1 MYLAV
6 CEDDKN
12 DLDTV
17 CSLLDA
23 WAAERDAAVRRKV
36 FRSAAELL
44 ESARQERFTF
54 YLLDVMMPGIDCM
67 EAAREIRC
75 FDDAAEIVFLSSS
88 PGFAYESY
96 GVRALNYL
104 LKPVERE
111 KLFALLD
118 RLCLQ
123 EQINSDALTLKTT
136 SAAIVRV
143 PFSQISYVEVIRKH
157 VYFHL
162 ADGTEQEVAGTLT
175 DFEAVLL
182 SRPDFMRVH
191 RSYIVNMLQVEQL
204 SSAELRTLRGTCLP
218 VSRTLRKEVASRW
231 LDYHLEGGR

>member
-6 CEDDKN
+6 CEDQKE
-12 DLDTV
+12 DLDAV
-17 CSLLDA
+17 WSLLDA
-23 WAAERDAAVRRKV
+23 WEAEHDATVRRKA
-36 FRSAAELL
+36 FQSAVEML

-54 YLLDVMMPGIDCM
+54 YLLDVVMPGMDGM
-67 EAAREIRC
+67 EAAREIRR
-75 FDDAAEIVFLSSS
+75 FDDAAEIVFFSSS

-111 KLFALLD
+111 TLFALLD
-118 RLCLQ
+118 RLYLR
-123 EQINSDALTLKTT
+123 EQKNSDALTLKTT
-136 SAAIVRV
+136 SAIVRV

-162 ADGTEQEVAGTLT
+162 ADGTEREVAGTLT

-182 SRPDFMRVH
+182 SRPEFIRVH
-191 RSYIVNMLQVEQL
+191 RSYIANMLQTERL
-204 SSAELRTLRGTCLP
+204 SSAGLRTFRGETLP
-218 VSRTLRKEVASRW
+218 VSRTLRKEAASRW
-231 LDYHLEGGR
+231 LDYHLEVSR